1 MGGAGSGRKKNTNI
15 ETKTPAMVDK
25 NNPSP
30 HPQRDDYLEYRKTI
44 TTLEEKIKEI
54 EKQYEELQKQ
64 YENKEI
70 SYEELQKQYEELQ
83 KQYEELQKQYEELQK
98 QYEELQKQLKEEHL
112 KWEHP
117 WKKLLKEKE

>member
-83 KQYEELQKQYEELQK
+83 KQYEELQKQ
-98 QYEELQKQLKEEHL
+98 LKEKHL